1 MRLNELSD
9 RPGATKAKK
18 RLGRGI
24 GSGLGKTSG
33 RGVKGQ
39 KARSGV
45 AIKGFEGGQMPLH
58 RRLPKRGFNN
68 IFAKKYNE
76 VNLGRIQEAVDSGRL
91 DGKKPITIEA
101 LKEAGLIRR
110 AKDGVRLLG
119 QGEIKGKLAFEVT
132 GASASALKAV
142 EAKGGTVTLKSI
154 TGREA
159 PPGDKV
165 KSERR
170 AAKRVALAAKAEAK
184 SGKAGKKAQQPQD
197 VEAGSPGEAKA
208 EAPQPAKAKPEQEEE
223 AEAAAPKAPKKPKP
237 DEGEAKKPKAKP
249 AKKDK
254 SD

>member
-39 KARSGV
+39 KARTGV

-119 QGEIKGKLAFEVT
+119 QGELKGKLAFEVT
-132 GASASALKAV
+132 GASVDAIKAV

-170 AAKRVALAAKAEAK
+170 AAKRVAAAAKAEAK
-184 SGKAGKKAQQPQD
+184 SGKSGKSKAEQPQD
-197 VEAGSPGEAKA
+197 AKAGSAAEAKT
-208 EAPQPAKAKPEQEEE
+208 EAPAKAKPEQG
-223 AEAAAPKAPKKPKP
+223 AEAAASKAAKKPKP
-237 DEGEAKKPKAKP
+237 DEGEAKTPKAKP

-254 SD
+254 SE